1 MSICTGLAQ
10 KTGKG
15 GLGRLSKKKDL
26 DNMKVHVVDL
36 SKKTGTR
43 LADIL

>member
-15 GLGRLSKKKDL
+15 GLGRLSKKTL
-26 DNMKVHVVDL
+26 DNMKVHAIDL
-36 SKKTGTR
+36 SKTMGTT